1 MTGFLRLELG
11 RSVRDL
17 RYVVLAIVAPVGFY
31 LLFAGIFS
39 GRGQSEGQLP
49 AQVEIMVAMA
59 AFGAMWGALSATAPR
74 LARDRESG
82 WLRAL
87 EVTPIA
93 ASRVLAARILA
104 GLAVAFPAIVA
115 VAVTA
120 VLAHHV
126 RLEAWQWAA
135 GGGLLWAGTL
145 PFVALGI
152 AIGSATTS
160 TTAYALTTGLYFAL
174 AALGGLWVPPA
185 EFSPALR
192 HVAATLPS
200 YNLAD
205 LGWRV
210 AGGSAPSLRAG
221 LALAGWTVALTV
233 LALVAGGR
241 RPRRRLGAQGGG
253 MAADD
258 DAVCL
263 RTVSKH
269 YGSVPALAGID
280 LHVRSGSTVALLGPN
295 GAGKS
300 TAIEVLLG
308 LLGADQGT
316 ASVFGSPPGTA
327 VAAGRVGA
335 MLQDGELMAGVRV
348 GALLEVIR
356 GVYPHPADLPGL
368 IQAAGI
374 GGLLRRRTDQLS
386 AGQSQRV
393 RFAIAVS
400 GDPQLLV
407 LDEPTVAMDVE
418 AREAFWTALRASAA
432 SGRTILFSTHYLEE
446 ADAHAGRI
454 VVLRAGRIVADGTPG
469 QVKAAAGIKRHV
481 RFRSLNG
488 SPDRFRRLAGV
499 TAVQIDA
506 DCVSLQTTD
515 ADATV
520 WALYDLRHT
529 ITDLEIAGTGLQE
542 AFVALTSTPGPT
554 SHPPASS
561 SLQ

>member
-11 RSVRDL
+11 RSLRDL
-17 RYVVLAIVAPVGFY
+17 RYIVLAIVAPVGFY

-87 EVTPIA
+87 EVTPLA

-174 AALGGLWVPPA
+174 AALGGLWVPPV

-210 AGGSAPSLRAG
+210 AGGSAPSLRSG
-221 LALAGWTVALTV
+221 LALVGWTVALTV
-233 LALVAGGR
+233 LALAAGGR
-241 RPRRRLGAQGGG
+241 PAPSQPGCSGWGA
-253 MAADD
+253 MAAND

-269 YGSVPALAGID
+269 YGSVQALAGID

-316 ASVFGSPPGTA
+316 ASVFGSPPARRSPQAGWAPCSKTA
-327 VAAGRVGA
+327 
-335 MLQDGELMAGVRV
+335 
-348 GALLEVIR
+348 
-356 GVYPHPADLPGL
+356 
-368 IQAAGI
+368 
-374 GGLLRRRTDQLS
+374 S
-386 AGQSQRV
+386 
-393 RFAIAVS
+393 
-400 GDPQLLV
+400 
-407 LDEPTVAMDVE
+407 
-418 AREAFWTALRASAA
+418 
-432 SGRTILFSTHYLEE
+432 
-446 ADAHAGRI
+446 
-454 VVLRAGRIVADGTPG
+454 
-469 QVKAAAGIKRHV
+469 
-481 RFRSLNG
+481 
-488 SPDRFRRLAGV
+488 
-499 TAVQIDA
+499 
-506 DCVSLQTTD
+506 
-515 ADATV
+515 
-520 WALYDLRHT
+520 
-529 ITDLEIAGTGLQE
+529 
-542 AFVALTSTPGPT
+542 
-554 SHPPASS
+554 
-561 SLQ
+561 

>member
-11 RSVRDL
+11 RSLRDL
-17 RYVVLAIVAPVGFY
+17 RYVVLAIAAPVGFY

-87 EVTPIA
+87 EVTPLSA
-93 ASRVLAARILA
+93 GRVLAARILA

-135 GGGLLWAGTL
+135 GGGLLWVGTL

-185 EFSPALR
+185 QFSPALR

-221 LALAGWTVALTV
+221 LALTGWTVALTV
-233 LALVAGGR
+233 LALAAGAR
-241 RPRRRLGAQGGG
+241 RPRRSLGAQGAGV
-253 MAADD
+253 AADD

-269 YGSVPALAGID
+269 YGPVRALASID
-280 LHVRSGSTVALLGPN
+280 LHVRAGSTVALLGPN

-316 ASVFGSPPGTA
+316 ASLFGSPPGTV

-335 MLQDGELMAGVRV
+335 MLQNGELMAGVRV
-348 GALLEVIR
+348 GALLDVIR
-356 GVYPHPADLPGL
+356 SVYPHPADLPGL
-368 IQAAGI
+368 IEAAGI
-374 GGLLRRRTDQLS
+374 DGLS
-386 AGQSQRV
+386 IGQSQRV
-393 RFAIAVS
+393 RFAIAAS
-400 GDPQLLV
+400 GNPQLLV

-446 ADAHAGRI
+446 ADAHADRI
-454 VVLRAGRIVADGTPG
+454 VVLRSGRIVADGTPG
-469 QVKAAAGIKRHV
+469 QVKAAAGIERHV

-488 SPDRFRRLAGV
+488 SPDRFRSLAGV

-506 DCVSLQTTD
+506 DRVTLQTTD

-529 ITDLEIAGTGLQE
+529 ITDLEITGSGLQE
-542 AFVALTSTPGPT
+542 AFLALTSTPGPT
-554 SHPPASS
+554 
-561 SLQ
+561 